1 MGAGI
6 AAHYTR
12 VAKELCKLPAEA
24 QNLAW
29 LSLDNAEGQEYWL
42 AMNLAGD
49 FASACHHHIHK
60 RIAKALGE
68 KPAAMVENHHNFAWK
83 EIHDGREVIVHR
95 KGATPAGKGVLG
107 VIPGSMTAPGFIVR
121 GTGVVE
127 SISSA
132 SHGAG
137 RTMSRTRAKEMIDPA
152 QVKQHLQQH
161 GIDLIGGGLD
171 EAPMAYKD
179 IATVMN
185 SQRELVEIIGSFTPK
200 VVRMC
205 GDGSAAE
212 D

>member
-1 MGAGI
+1 
-6 AAHYTR
+6 
-12 VAKELCKLPAEA
+12 
-24 QNLAW
+24 
-29 LSLDNAEGQEYWL
+29 
-42 AMNLAGD
+42 
-49 FASACHHHIHK
+49 
-60 RIAKALGE
+60 
-68 KPAAMVENHHNFAWK
+68 MVENHHNFAWK
-83 EIHDGREVIVHR
+83 EIHGGKEVIVHR

-107 VIPGSMTAPGFIVR
+107 VIPGSMTAPGYIVR
-121 GTGVVE
+121 GTGMPE

-137 RTMSRTRAKEMIDPA
+137 RTMSRTKAKEMIDPKS
-152 QVKQHLQQH
+152 VKQHLAKH